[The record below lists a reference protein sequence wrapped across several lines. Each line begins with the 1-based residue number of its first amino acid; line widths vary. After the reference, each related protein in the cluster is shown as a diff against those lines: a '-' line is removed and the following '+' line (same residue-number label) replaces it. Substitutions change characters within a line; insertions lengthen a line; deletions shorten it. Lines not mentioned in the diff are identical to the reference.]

1 MLFRILSKEQ
11 EKQES
16 KKKFFMIRERLDD
29 MAAHTEICSHTSA
42 GSQSQGGTMLCI
54 EQQHNICLTAGLWK
68 NE

>member
-1 MLFRILSKEQ
+1 
-11 EKQES
+11 
-16 KKKFFMIRERLDD
+16 MIRERLDD